1 MALMIRLRPQG
12 AKNRQNYRLVVCD
25 ERSPLDGKYIEK
37 LGSYDPLQEGAA
49 HLQMDVARVQHW
61 LDSGAQISERALS
74 LVEKFAP
81 EVAKG
86 LTQKQVARKAKMRAK
101 RHSKA

>member
-25 ERSPLDGKYIEK
+25 EQSPLDGKYLEK
-37 LGSYDPLQEGAA
+37 LGSYDPLQEGAN
-49 HLQMDVARVQHW
+49 HLQIDVARVQHW
-61 LDSGAQISERALS
+61 LDLGAQISERACS

-81 EVAKG
+81 EVVKA
-86 LTQKQVARKAKMRAK
+86 LVQKRVARTAKARAK
-101 RHSKA
+101 RHAK